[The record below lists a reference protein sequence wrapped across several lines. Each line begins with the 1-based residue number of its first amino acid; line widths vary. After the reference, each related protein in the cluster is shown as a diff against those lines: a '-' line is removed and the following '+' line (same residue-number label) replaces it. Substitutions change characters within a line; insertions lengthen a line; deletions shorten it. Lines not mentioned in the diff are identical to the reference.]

1 MLPDK
6 DMPFGNIY
14 DLAKGYTPGNIFSSL
29 SNKHELTHILE
40 LSF

>member
-6 DMPFGNIY
+6 DIHFRNTY
-14 DLAKGYTPGNIFSSL
+14 DLAKGYTPGNRVSSL

-40 LSF
+40 LPF